1 MDKNLRDILETVNF
15 IKDHMVTKDELP
27 DLVRPIVRQ
36 EFTVALKPIEDR
48 LTWVEN
54 KIAGTNRR
62 LDTEAMLREDLAIPQ
77 RISDL
82 ETKTFGSSRHP
93 KHVPLK

>member
-15 IKDHMVTKDELP
+15 IKDHMVTHMVTKDEL
-27 DLVRPIVRQ
+27 R
-36 EFTVALKPIEDR
+36 EALEPIENR
-48 LTWVEN
+48 LISVES

-62 LDTEAMLREDLAIPQ
+62 LDDEAMLRDDLALPK
-77 RISDL
+77 RVADL

-93 KHVPLK
+93 NHIPLT